1 MDSSKNKQSKKS
13 GFERKEING
22 KVNPKYVDLLDEDKP
37 LAGQKFVCM
46 SFCSPE
52 KILKEKEIF
61 FFEEFLKNWDFNKSM
76 EKFLQFINF
85 ISFKYNLS
93 FEDLNKDF
101 KDFAIKFVDAIR
113 TNDDTD
119 IKSKYGMDFNDVDN
133 KRIINNFIHIIIPS
147 DLNTRL
153 NAYSS
158 SHTFTWDQTNAAP
171 VPPPNNEF
179 LRFKIKVTS
188 IPNLHISI
196 KKNAVSQPYEAKKCY
211 FSLDDDDKQK
221 TQDYDFTSFF

>member
-101 KDFAIKFVDAIR
+101 KDFR
-113 TNDDTD
+113 QN
-119 IKSKYGMDFNDVDN
+119 
-133 KRIINNFIHIIIPS
+133 
-147 DLNTRL
+147 
-153 NAYSS
+153 SS
-158 SHTFTWDQTNAAP
+158 FLRPLVDQTIQVFKDLTLGAAS
-171 VPPPNNEF
+171 
-179 LRFKIKVTS
+179 LRNIHRIT
-188 IPNLHISI
+188 
-196 KKNAVSQPYEAKKCY
+196 
-211 FSLDDDDKQK
+211 
-221 TQDYDFTSFF
+221 